1 MVGNLFSFLIQQL
14 LSIIKTL
21 QAKVTD
27 EAMKK
32 AMMEL
37 RIREEV
43 AQEMNEQIA
52 EIENMYRFVYDI
64 ITIAGKSILKW
75 VKLQSLVAKYF
86 FHFTTFSNQ
95 SLQFYSF

>member
-1 MVGNLFSFLIQQL
+1 
-14 LSIIKTL
+14 
-21 QAKVTD
+21 VTE

-64 ITIAGKSILKW
+64 ITIAGKSILK
-75 VKLQSLVAKYF
+75 
-86 FHFTTFSNQ
+86 
-95 SLQFYSF
+95 